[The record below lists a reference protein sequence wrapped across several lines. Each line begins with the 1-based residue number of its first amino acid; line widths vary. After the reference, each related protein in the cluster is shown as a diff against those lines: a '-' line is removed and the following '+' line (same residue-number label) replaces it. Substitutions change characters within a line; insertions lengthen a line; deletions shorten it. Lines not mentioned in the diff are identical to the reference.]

1 VRYRTLRLDL
11 PHINDCAVA
20 DPRLDDLCINTVRTL
35 AMDAVQAAESGH
47 PGTPMALAPL
57 AYALWTRHVK
67 HNPADPQWPDRDR
80 VVLSCGH
87 ASMLLYA
94 ALHLSGYELPL
105 EEIRNFR
112 QWGSATPGHPEFGHT
127 PGVETTTGP
136 LGQGIATAVGMAMA
150 EKHLAARFNR
160 PDHTIVDHTTWVIA
174 SDGDLMEGVS
184 HEAASFAGHFKLGK
198 LIVFF
203 DDNSITIDGRTSLT
217 CSDDAVGRFTSYGWH
232 TVAVNDV
239 NDLSAIDAA
248 IASARSESERPSLII
263 IKSIIGFGSPNRADS
278 SKAHGEPL
286 GGPECSLAKAKLGWS
301 YPEPFTV
308 PDEARTCWDA
318 TAKGASANDSWRR
331 ALITY
336 SKAHPD
342 DAKEFGRRTHRDL
355 PGGWERALPAFTKEN
370 GSVASRA
377 ASGTVLNALASVMP
391 ELVGGSADLAGSNNT
406 TMKDSP
412 VFSATTPLGRN
423 VPYGIREHAMA
434 AAMNGMAL
442 HGGIIP
448 FGGTF
453 LIFSDYMRP
462 AIRLA
467 ALMRQ
472 HVIYVFT
479 HDSIGLGEDG
489 PTHQPIE
496 QLSAL
501 RAIPG
506 LTVLRPAD
514 ASEVVEAWRV
524 ALAHKNGPVA
534 LILTRQKLPLI
545 DRSVY
550 SAATGVASGAYVLA
564 DAVDGPPQVVLLGTG
579 SEVQLAISARET
591 LATSGIRS
599 RVVSM
604 PSHELFAAQEQ
615 RYRDDVLPPGVP
627 RVAIEAAHPMS
638 WYRWVGD
645 RGAIIGLDHF
655 GASAPAERL
664 FKEFGI
670 TAEHVV
676 EEARRIVGA

>member
-1 VRYRTLRLDL
+1 MHAFL
-11 PHINDCAVA
+11 PLTTDPAVA
-20 DPRLDDLCINTVRTL
+20 DSRLDALCINAVRTL

-67 HNPADPQWPDRDR
+67 HNPADPHWPDRDR

-94 ALHLSGYELPL
+94 ALHLTGYDLPL

-112 QWGSATPGHPEFGHT
+112 QWGSKTPGHPEYGHT
-127 PGVETTTGP
+127 AGVETTTGP

-174 SDGDLMEGVS
+174 SDGDLMEGIS
-184 HEAASFAGHFKLGK
+184 HEAASFAGNFGLGK
-198 LIVFF
+198 LIVFY
-203 DDNSITIDGRTSLT
+203 DDNNITIDGHASIT
-217 CSDDAVGRFTSYGWH
+217 CSDDAAKRFEAYGWH
-232 TVAVNDV
+232 THMVHDV
-239 NDLSAIDAA
+239 NDLEAIDRAIDAA
-248 IASARSESERPSLII
+248 RAATDKPSLII
-263 IKSIIGFGSPNRADS
+263 VKSVIGFGSPNRADS
-278 SKAHGEPL
+278 PKAHGEPL
-286 GGPECSLAKAKLGWS
+286 GAAEVVLSKEKLDWP
-301 YPEPFTV
+301 YKEPFTV
-308 PDEARTCWDA
+308 PDEVRTVWDA
-318 TAKGASANDSWRR
+318 KAKGAAANDAWRR
-331 ALITY
+331 ALIAYT
-336 SKAHPD
+336 KANPEE
-342 DAKEFGRRTHRDL
+342 AKEFGRRMQRDL
-355 PGGWERALPAFTKEN
+355 PGGWERAIPAFTNEN

-377 ASGTVLNALASVMP
+377 ASGTVLNALAPVVP
-391 ELVGGSADLAGSNNT
+391 ELIGGSADLAGSNNT
-406 TMKDSP
+406 TIKGSAL
-412 VFSATTPLGRN
+412 FSAKDPLGRN
-423 VPYGIREHAMA
+423 VPYGIREHAMG

-442 HGGIIP
+442 HGGLIP

-467 ALMRQ
+467 ALMKQ
-472 HVIYVFT
+472 QVIYVFT

-506 LTVLRPAD
+506 LTVIRASD
-514 ASEVVEAWRV
+514 ASEVAEAWRV
-524 ALAHKNGPVA
+524 ALAHAHGPVA

-545 DRSVY
+545 DRSIY
-550 SAATGVASGAYVLA
+550 GSAKNLEMGAYVLA
-564 DAVDGPPQVVLLGTG
+564 DAVSAPPQITLIATG
-579 SEVQLAISARET
+579 SEVQLVIKARET
-591 LATSGIRS
+591 LAASGIRA

-604 PSHELFAAQEQ
+604 PSQELFALQEQ
-615 RYRDDVLPPGVP
+615 RYRDEVLLPGVP
-627 RVAIEAAHPMS
+627 RVIIEAAHPMS
-638 WYRWVGD
+638 WYRWAGD
-645 RGAIIGLDHF
+645 RGTIIGLDHF

-664 FKEFGI
+664 FQEFGI
-670 TAEHVV
+670 TADHVV
-676 EEARRIVGA
+676 QAAQKLIAG